1 MASPKLPPSPAL
13 PGRAQALK
21 FPSSP
26 FSPKENSARGRM
38 KEGLAIREKTGEEKE
53 KGGFQTEYLYV
64 EGEQGYEHW
73 RLFTST
79 YQKTQNPQHS
89 VH

>member
-1 MASPKLPPSPAL
+1 
-13 PGRAQALK
+13 
-21 FPSSP
+21 
-26 FSPKENSARGRM
+26 M